1 MRGCLFM
8 CFLLLGMKVNA
19 QLDGFS
25 IQKTNN
31 QQLIEEA
38 VRGGLF
44 LLRQDYQLKDTVSGK
59 YYGRGGDVFGSIY
72 ALGVKLRGGYCLAD
86 RGIHPWEYDVDF
98 NEYRSTY
105 MPVMYKIYRREMASA
120 IMTECPVWEG
130 KQVRELVSG
139 KFSFV
144 EDSLFRN
151 EGFDTDL
158 TAGKKAGWFVWV
170 VSNKAVE
177 EATFGTEVSY
187 TIYRKKLDIRE
198 NVGEYAIDAPSTNQ
212 KVWGG
217 IYVEPVQTAVGQIT
231 FRLIGVVDKQENQWT
246 MFTPFGKLPV
256 AVTNSISGG
265 KKEVLTPV
273 ERKEGTEVVGEE
285 NENDRK
291 EKDDMKEK
299 NKKSKK

>member
-1 MRGCLFM
+1 
-8 CFLLLGMKVNA
+8 MKVNA
-19 QLDGFS
+19 QFDGFS
-25 IQKTNN
+25 IQSTNN

-38 VRGGLF
+38 VRDGLF

-59 YYGRGGDVFGSIY
+59 YYGRGGDVFGSVY

-86 RGIHPWEYDVDF
+86 RGVHPWEYDANF
-98 NEYRSTY
+98 NEYRSVY
-105 MPVMYKIYRREMASA
+105 VPVMYKIYRREMAGA
-120 IMTECPVWEG
+120 TMTECPAWEG

-139 KFSFV
+139 KFSFI

-151 EGFDTDL
+151 EGFETDL

-170 VSNKAVE
+170 VSGKTLE
-177 EATFGTEVSY
+177 EATPGTEVSY
-187 TIYRKKLDIRE
+187 TIYRKELDIRE

-217 IYVEPVQTAVGQIT
+217 IYVVPVRTAVGQIT
-231 FRLIGVVDKQENQWT
+231 FRLIGVMDKQENQWI

-256 AVTNSISGG
+256 AVTKTTPGG

-273 ERKEGTEVVGEE
+273 ERKEEAEVAGEE
-285 NENDRK
+285 NENDRT
-291 EKDDMKEK
+291 ENDGVKEK